1 MCLALQRLGGW
12 FRRESLL
19 VIGGAL
25 AAARL
30 YAGIM
35 LYAPDL
41 YLPYKSVV
49 TSVDYARFTY

>member
-1 MCLALQRLGGW
+1 
-12 FRRESLL
+12 